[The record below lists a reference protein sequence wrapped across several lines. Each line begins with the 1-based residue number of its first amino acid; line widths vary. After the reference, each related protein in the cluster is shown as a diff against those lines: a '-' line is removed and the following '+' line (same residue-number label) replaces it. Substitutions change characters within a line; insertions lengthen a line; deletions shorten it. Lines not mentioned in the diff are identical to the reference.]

1 MEYNKIISVTG
12 LGGLF
17 ELIGSKAD
25 GAIVRSLEDK
35 TTKFASSRSHH
46 FSHLES
52 IEVYTIREN
61 VNLIE
66 VFRAM
71 QAAGRPIPDYKD
83 VAAVKAYFTEV
94 YPDMDFERVYTS
106 DLKKMVRWYNILID
120 NNISLEE
127 SQTAHEPADEQAAEE
142 ATQDTAST
150 PVAKAEQKEQ
160 KAKAPKKAAAK
171 KPKASTAA
179 EAESDKQA
187 AAKPKKK
194 AAAPK
199 KDTKEEK

>member
-52 IEVYTIREN
+52 IEVYTVREN

-66 VFRAM
+66 IFRAM
-71 QAAGRPIPDYKD
+71 KAAGRPIPDYKD
-83 VAAVKAYFTEV
+83 IAAVKAYFGEV

-106 DLKKMVRWYNILID
+106 DMKKMVRWYNILTD
-120 NNISLEE
+120 NDISLE
-127 SQTAHEPADEQAAEE
+127 SPSAAEE
-142 ATQDTAST
+142 AAETAESDR
-150 PVAKAEQKEQ
+150 KADKPAEEK
-160 KAKAPKKAAAK
+160 KAKTPKKAAAK
-171 KPKASTAA
+171 KPKT
-179 EAESDKQA
+179 ETDA
-187 AAKPKKK
+187 AADKEAAAPKPKKK
-194 AAAPK
+194 AAPK
-199 KDTKEEK
+199 KKDKEEK

>member
-66 VFRAM
+66 VFRSM

-83 VAAVKAYFTEV
+83 IAAVKAYFAEV

-106 DLKKMVRWYNILID
+106 DLKKMVRWYNILVD
-120 NNISLEE
+120 NKISLESEQSATDAAVEEVE
-127 SQTAHEPADEQAAEE
+127 SAAAPATEQQAPTQEE
-142 ATQDTAST
+142 KTKT
-150 PVAKAEQKEQ
+150 
-160 KAKAPKKAAAK
+160 PKKAPAKKTKEGTAAVTEAAK
-171 KPKASTAA
+171 
-179 EAESDKQA
+179 EAP
-187 AAKPKKK
+187 AKPKKK
-194 AAAPK
+194 AAPK
-199 KDTKEEK
+199 KKETKEEK